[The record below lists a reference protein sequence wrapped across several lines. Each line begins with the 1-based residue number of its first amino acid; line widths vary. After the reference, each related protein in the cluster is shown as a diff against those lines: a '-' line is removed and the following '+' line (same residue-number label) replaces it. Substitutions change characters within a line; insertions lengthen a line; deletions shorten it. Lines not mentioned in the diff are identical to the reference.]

1 MYLTSIKACNWA
13 IFCIL
18 SYTYF
23 LIFYFMEY
31 ILTITLFVAGA
42 ILTIFGFFLRTA
54 YNDTRKDIE
63 LLMQNQTKSSE
74 ELGKLKGKIELV
86 QQENQ
91 LKYQAIQ
98 ELTQLEIKN
107 LAKQVGELSDAV
119 KQFVT
124 NR

>member
-1 MYLTSIKACNWA
+1 MDS
-13 IFCIL
+13 
-18 SYTYF
+18 
-23 LIFYFMEY
+23 M
-31 ILTITLFVAGA
+31 LTIALFVAGA

-63 LLMQNQTKSSE
+63 LLLTNQAKSSE
-74 ELGKLKGKIELV
+74 EIGKLKGKIELV

-107 LAKQVGELSDAV
+107 LAKHVSELSDAV
-119 KQFVT
+119 KALIIKK
-124 NR
+124 

>member
-1 MYLTSIKACNWA
+1 MDA
-13 IFCIL
+13 
-18 SYTYF
+18 
-23 LIFYFMEY
+23 M
-31 ILTITLFVAGA
+31 LTIALFVAGA

-63 LLMQNQTKSSE
+63 LLMTNQTKASE
-74 ELGKLKGKIELV
+74 EIGKLKGKIELV

-107 LAKQVGELSDAV
+107 LAKHVSELSDAV
-119 KQFVT
+119 KALIIKK
-124 NR
+124 

>member
-1 MYLTSIKACNWA
+1 METSTLTN
-13 IFCIL
+13 
-18 SYTYF
+18 
-23 LIFYFMEY
+23 
-31 ILTITLFVAGA
+31 TLFIAGA

-54 YNDTRKDIE
+54 YLDTRKDIQF
-63 LLMQNQTKSSE
+63 LLDNDTKRSE
-74 ELGKLKGKIELV
+74 ELGRLKGKIELV

-107 LAKQVGELSDAV
+107 LAKNVSELSDAV
-119 KQFVT
+119 KQLIL